1 LHERLAGPTKD
12 ANVELPILHGKL
24 RGKRWLVESFIN
36 LGFWLGTY
44 EHKKQSLFVRT
55 VTEGAVVYDVGAH
68 VGFYTLLASV
78 MVGPTG
84 TVVAFEPLPRN
95 LYYLH
100 RHLSLNRCENVKVVE
115 AAVAEENG
123 TTLFSEGAH
132 STTGHISLKGNIAVQ
147 KVALD
152 ELVLSGSI
160 PAPEFIKID
169 VEGAELAVLT
179 GARETLA
186 IFAPVIFLSTHGT
199 DIHRQCCEFL
209 ESAGYQLHDIRGK
222 SIHNTREIIA
232 VVPAQS
238 RQ

>member
-1 LHERLAGPTKD
+1 M
-12 ANVELPILHGKL
+12 ELPILHGKL
-24 RGKRWLVESFIN
+24 KGKRWIVESFIN

-44 EHKKQSLFVRT
+44 EHKKQSLFT
-55 VTEGAVVYDVGAH
+55 QTITEGAVVYDVGAH

-78 MVGPTG
+78 MVGPRG

-100 RHLSLNRCENVKVVE
+100 KHLSLNKCENVKVVE

-132 STTGHISLKGNIAVQ
+132 STTGHVSLKGNIAVQ

-152 ELVLSGSI
+152 ELVFSQRI
-160 PAPEFIKID
+160 PAPDYIKID
-169 VEGAELAVLT
+169 VEGAELSVLT
-179 GARETLA
+179 GARKTLSV
-186 IFAPVIFLSTHGT
+186 FAPVIFLSTHGAN
-199 DIHRQCCEFL
+199 IHRQCCEFL
-209 ESAGYQLHDIRGK
+209 ESAGYQLQDVRGK
-222 SIHNTREIIA
+222 SVPNTREIIA
-232 VVPAQS
+232 VGPTQL